1 MWPCHNHSTAFQPL
15 YGQTANIFGRKWLVL
30 SAILFFMLGSGISG
44 GASSISML
52 IAGRTV
58 QGIGGGGVTML
69 VDLIVCDLVPVR
81 ERGSVMAIIF
91 GAVTVGTAL
100 GPFLGGIIVQTT
112 TWRWVFYLNL
122 PIGAAAG
129 ILLMVFLQVNYQ
141 RGSTWR
147 AKLSRVDFAGNLIF
161 VLAVISILLAL
172 TNAGTMWTWSS
183 WRTIFTLILGFVGL
197 GLFYLFERSKFCME
211 PTLPRQLFANRTSA
225 IAFILTF
232 LHTFLLYCVVF
243 FLPVYFQAVLGS
255 SPARSG
261 VQLLP
266 LVVMLMVFGAVGG
279 AAMEKFGRYR
289 PIHHAGFALM
299 ILSLG
304 LFTLLNAQ
312 SSTAL
317 WVVFQIIFAAGS
329 GLTIGVLLPAAQ
341 AGLSESDTA
350 TATGTWAVLRSF
362 GTIWG
367 ITVSTAVFNNQ
378 YANLSP
384 RISDPA
390 VRSILSNGQA
400 YEHGTRAFINSFPSQ
415 SPLQNE
421 IIGVYSDSLK
431 LVWQVTIAFA
441 GLGFLLVFLEK
452 EIKLRTELETEYGV
466 VEKSTKIVHD
476 SEK

>member
-1 MWPCHNHSTAFQPL
+1 
-15 YGQTANIFGRKWLVL
+15 
-30 SAILFFMLGSGISG
+30 MLGSGISG
-44 GASSISML
+44 GATSIAML

-81 ERGSVMAIIF
+81 ERGSVMAVIF
-91 GAVTVGTAL
+91 GAVTIGTAL

-129 ILLMVFLQVNYQ
+129 TLLMVFLRVNY
-141 RGSTWR
+141 RRDSTWR
-147 AKLSRVDFAGNLIF
+147 EKLRRVDFAGNLIF

-172 TNAGTMWTWSS
+172 TDAGTMWAWSS

-197 GLFYLFERSKFCME
+197 GLFYLFERSKFCTE
-211 PTLPRQLFANRTSA
+211 PTVPRQLFANRTSA

-232 LHTFLLYCVVF
+232 IHTFLLYCVVF

-266 LVVMLMVFGAVGG
+266 LMIMLMVFGAVGG
-279 AAMEKFGRYR
+279 GAMEKFGRYR

-299 ILSLG
+299 ILGLG
-304 LFTLLNAQ
+304 LLTLLNAQ
-312 SSTAL
+312 PSTAL
-317 WVVFQIIFAAGS
+317 WVVFEILFAAGA
-329 GLTIGVLLPAAQ
+329 GLSIGVLLPAAQ

-350 TATGTWAVLRSF
+350 TATGTWAVFRSF

-367 ITVSTAVFNNQ
+367 ITISTAVFNNQ
-378 YANLSP
+378 FANLST
-384 RISDPA
+384 RISDPT

-400 YEHGTRAFINSFPSQ
+400 YEHATKAFINSFHTQ
-415 SPLQNE
+415 SSLQNE

-431 LVWQVTIAFA
+431 LVWQVTIAFS
-441 GLGFLLVFLEK
+441 GLGFLLVFLER
-452 EIKLRTELETEYGV
+452 EVKLRTELETDYGI
-466 VEKSTKIVHD
+466 VEKSTKTVHD